1 MSLNL
6 LAVNIKQFDGTRI
19 ADVIAP
25 EVFNPYVV
33 NRTME
38 LSALFQSGIV
48 GTVQELAGGLNKGNR
63 YFNMPFWNDL
73 TGDDESLEDTAGW
86 ALTPDKITS
95 GQDMAT
101 QLFRGKAWSAT
112 DLAKTMSGDDPMGA
126 IGDLVA
132 AYWARR
138 MQAALISTLKGTFNG
153 PLATTHVNKIAA
165 EATTGVS
172 DTTKVSGA
180 AIVDTMS
187 KLGDA
192 HEVLTGIVMH
202 SVVYFNLVKQGL
214 VEDVRDSTGKVL
226 YKAYLGKRIII
237 DDGVPV
243 VAGTDAT
250 SPSTKYTTYLFGQ
263 KAVGYGEGSPEV
275 PTETDRDKLAGED
288 ILVNR
293 KHYTLHPRGVKFT
306 NTTVAGTAPTNAELE
321 TVGNWAKV
329 YSDKHIRMV
338 ALITNG

>member
-1 MSLNL
+1 M
-6 LAVNIKQFDGTRI
+6 ATRI
-19 ADVIAP
+19 SDVIVP
-25 EVFNPYVV
+25 EVFNPYIVLK
-33 NRTME
+33 TKE
-38 LSALFQSGIV
+38 LSALYQSGIV
-48 GTVQELAGGLNKGNR
+48 GDVAELSGALGKGNR

-112 DLAKTMSGDDPMGA
+112 DLAATLSGDDPMGTT
-126 IGDLVA
+126 GDLVA
-132 AYWARR
+132 GYWARR
-138 MQAALISTLKGTFNG
+138 MQASLISTLKGVFNG
-153 PLATTHVNKIAA
+153 TLASSHVNSIAA
-165 EATTGVS
+165 EASGSVT
-172 DTTKVSGA
+172 DTTKISGG

-226 YKAYLGKRIII
+226 YKSYLGKRIIV
-237 DDGVPV
+237 DDGVPTP
-243 VAGTDAT
+243 AGTDAT
-250 SPSTKYTTYLFGQ
+250 APSQKYVTYLFGQ
-263 KAVGYGEGSPEV
+263 RAIGSADGSPEV
-275 PTETDRDKLAGED
+275 PTETDRDTLAGED
-288 ILVNR
+288 ILINR
-293 KHYTLHPRGVKFT
+293 KHFVMHPRGVKFT
-306 NTTVAGTAPTNAELE
+306 NASVVGTAPTNAELE
-321 TVGNWAKV
+321 TVGNWSKI
-329 YSDKHIRMV
+329 YEDKQIRMV

>member
-1 MSLNL
+1 MT
-6 LAVNIKQFDGTRI
+6 TRI
-19 ADVIAP
+19 TDVIVPA
-25 EVFNPYVV
+25 VFNPYVV

-38 LSALFQSGIV
+38 LSALYQSGIV
-48 GTVQELAGGLNKGNR
+48 APVQELQGALGKGNR

-73 TGDDESLEDTAGW
+73 SGEDESLEDTQDW
-86 ALTPDKITS
+86 ALTPDKITA

-112 DLAKTMSGDDPMGA
+112 DLSKTLSGDDPMGA

-132 AYWARR
+132 GYWSRR
-138 MQAALISTLKGTFNG
+138 MQAALISTLKGSFT
-153 PLATTHVNKIAA
+153 TITDTHVNNIAV
-165 EATTGVS
+165 EAQGSVTE
-172 DTTKVSGA
+172 TTKISGG

-214 VEDVRDSTGKVL
+214 VEDVRDTQGNVL
-226 YKAYLGKRIII
+226 YKAYLGKRIVI

-243 VAGTDAT
+243 VNGTDGT
-250 SPSTKYTTYLFGQ
+250 TPSKKYTSYLFGQ
-263 KAVGYGEGSPEV
+263 GAIGYAEGSPEY

-288 ILVNR
+288 ILINR
-293 KHYTLHPRGVKFT
+293 KHFVLHPRGIKFT
-306 NTTVAGTAPTNAELE
+306 NASVAKTAPTNIELA
-321 TVGNWAKV
+321 TAANWEQV

>member
-1 MSLNL
+1 MT
-6 LAVNIKQFDGTRI
+6 TRI
-19 ADVIAP
+19 ADVIVP
-25 EVFNPYVV
+25 EVFNPYTV

-38 LSALFQSGIV
+38 LSALYQSGIV
-48 GTVQELAGGLNKGNR
+48 QNVSELQGALGKGNR

-73 TGDDESLEDTAGW
+73 DGDDESLEDTQGW

-112 DLAKTMSGDDPMGA
+112 DLSATLSGDDPMRA

-132 AYWARR
+132 SYWSRR
-138 MQAALISTLKGTFNG
+138 MQAALISTLKGSFT
-153 PLATTHVNKIAA
+153 AIADTHVNDISVPTGATDANKI
-165 EATTGVS
+165 
-172 DTTKVSGA
+172 SGA

-192 HEVLTGIVMH
+192 HDVLTGIVMH
-202 SVVYFNLVKQGL
+202 SVPYFNLVKQGL
-214 VEDVRDSTGKVL
+214 VEDVRDSQGNVL

-243 VAGTDAT
+243 EDG
-250 SPSTKYTTYLFGQ
+250 KYTTYLFGNG
-263 KAVGYGEGSPEV
+263 AIGYAEGSPEV

-288 ILVNR
+288 ILINR
-293 KHYTLHPRGVKFT
+293 KHFVLHPRGIKFT
-306 NTTVAGTAPTNAELE
+306 NASVSGTAPTNAELAAGE
-321 TVGNWAKV
+321 NWSQI

-338 ALITNG
+338 AMITNG

>member
-1 MSLNL
+1 M
-6 LAVNIKQFDGTRI
+6 ATRI
-19 ADVIAP
+19 ADVIVP
-25 EVFNPYVV
+25 EIFNPYVV
-33 NRTME
+33 VKTKE
-38 LSALFQSGIV
+38 LSALYQSGIV
-48 GTVQELAGGLNKGNR
+48 GEVAELQNALNKGNR

-73 TGDDESLEDTAGW
+73 TGADESLEDTVGF

-101 QLFRGKAWSAT
+101 QLFRGRSWSAT
-112 DLAKTMSGDDPMGA
+112 DLSATMSGDDPMGA

-132 AYWARR
+132 GYWARR
-138 MQAALISTLKGTFNG
+138 RQAALISTLKGVFNG
-153 PLATTHVNKIAA
+153 PLASSHVNNIAA
-165 EATTGVS
+165 EATSGVS
-172 DTTKVSGA
+172 DTTKVSGS

-192 HEVLTGIVMH
+192 HEVLSGIVMH

-214 VEDVRDSTGKVL
+214 VEDVRDSQGNVL
-226 YKAYLGKRIII
+226 YKAYLGKRIIV

-243 VAGTDAT
+243 TAGTDGT

-263 KAVGYGEGSPEV
+263 GAIGGADGSPEY

-288 ILVNR
+288 ILITRQHFV
-293 KHYTLHPRGVKFT
+293 LHPRGVKFT
-306 NTTVAGTAPTNAELE
+306 NASVAGTAPTNAELE
-321 TVGNWAKV
+321 NTANWAKV

-338 ALITNG
+338 AMVTNG

>member
-1 MSLNL
+1 M
-6 LAVNIKQFDGTRI
+6 ATRI
-19 ADVIAP
+19 ADVIVP

-33 NRTME
+33 NKTKE
-38 LSALFQSGIV
+38 LSALYQSGIV
-48 GTVQELAGGLNKGNR
+48 GDVAELQGGLNKGNR

-73 TGDDESLEDTAGW
+73 TGDDESLEDTPGW

-112 DLAKTMSGDDPMGA
+112 DLAATMSGDDPMGA
-126 IGDLVA
+126 IGDLAA
-132 AYWARR
+132 AYWTRR
-138 MQAALISTLKGTFNG
+138 MQTALISTLKGVFNG
-153 PLATTHVNKIAA
+153 TLANSHVNNIAV
-165 EATTGVS
+165 EASSGVK
-172 DTTKVSGA
+172 DTTKVSGG

-226 YKAYLGKRIII
+226 YKAYLGKRIIV

-243 VAGTDAT
+243 VNGTDGT
-250 SPSTKYTTYLFGQ
+250 SPSKKYTSYLFGQ
-263 KAVGYGEGSPEV
+263 KAVGSADGSPEV
-275 PTETDRDKLAGED
+275 PTEVDRDSLAGED
-288 ILVNR
+288 ILINR
-293 KHYTLHPRGVKFT
+293 KHFVLHPRGVKFT
-306 NTTVAGTAPTNAELE
+306 NATVTKTAPTNGELE
-321 TVGNWAKV
+321 TVANWEKV
-329 YSDKHIRMV
+329 YEDKHVRMV
-338 ALITNG
+338 AMITNG

>member
-1 MSLNL
+1 MT
-6 LAVNIKQFDGTRI
+6 TRI
-19 ADVIAP
+19 SDVIVP
-25 EVFNPYVV
+25 EVFNPYTI

-38 LSALFQSGIV
+38 LSALYQSGIV
-48 GTVQELAGGLNKGNR
+48 ASVGELQGALNKGNR

-73 TGDDESLEDTAGW
+73 TGDDESLEDTQGW
-86 ALTPDKITS
+86 ALTPDKITA

-112 DLAKTMSGDDPMGA
+112 DLSRTLSGDDPMAA

-132 AYWARR
+132 GYWSRR
-138 MQAALISTLKGTFNG
+138 MQAALISTLKGAFTVI
-153 PLATTHVNKIAA
+153 ADTHINSIAIEDGA
-165 EATTGVS
+165 NAA
-172 DTTKVSGA
+172 DTNKVSGS

-214 VEDVRDSTGKVL
+214 VEDVRDTNGNVL
-226 YKAYLGKRIII
+226 YKAYLGKRIIV

-243 VAGTDAT
+243 ENGTT
-250 SPSTKYTTYLFGQ
+250 SGKKYTTYLFGNG
-263 KAVGYGEGSPEV
+263 AIGYAEGSPEV
-275 PTETDRDKLAGED
+275 PTETDRDTLAGED
-288 ILVNR
+288 ILINR
-293 KHYTLHPRGVKFT
+293 KHFVLHPRGIKFT
-306 NTTVAGTAPTNAELE
+306 NHTVTGTAPTNTELALG
-321 TVGNWAKV
+321 TNWSKV

-338 ALITNG
+338 AMVTNG